1 MQQFKRLICL
11 SYPTINFF
19 ITEEKISTVMCCHE
33 QELKNDRINLSS
45 TEFFHTPLPYIDFDS
60 CAKNFSSRIFPMTMR
75 TTLVLKNT
83 GIFPAPE
90 YFALITSADC
100 KIIEK
105 DLSSF
110 SLFSG
115 FYSKHFTKKG
125 IFAEDFS
132 ESVLGKIGFL
142 LDLNKFLQFSVTYN
156 TKRTGE
162 NRL

>member
-1 MQQFKRLICL
+1 
-11 SYPTINFF
+11 
-19 ITEEKISTVMCCHE
+19 
-33 QELKNDRINLSS
+33 
-45 TEFFHTPLPYIDFDS
+45 
-60 CAKNFSSRIFPMTMR
+60 MTMR

-83 GIFPAPE
+83 GIFPSPE

-115 FYSKHFTKKG
+115 FYSNSKHFTKKG
-125 IFAEDFS
+125 IFAGDFS

-142 LDLNKFLQFSVTYN
+142 LDLNKFLRFSVTHN

-162 NRL
+162 NLQ